1 MAEYV
6 IVVQEEDEEPREG
19 CVYILEPRTP
29 FLSKRKESAFWKTA
43 GEEVAEAA
51 ANCGLPF
58 EAAML
63 FLKKARRAFGK
74 RVALCSF
81 AHVEKN
87 KEGWRVFTAPS
98 KAGQSASPM
107 TEDEKLHF
115 EEARLLA
122 EEIAKRNRDAIPD
135 MEDELISVDEFE
147 DMLRGE
153 PSD

>member
-19 CVYILEPRTP
+19 WVYVLEPRTP

-51 ANCGLPF
+51 ANSGLPF

-63 FLKKARRAFGK
+63 FLKKARRASRK
-74 RVALCSF
+74 RVALCLL
-81 AHVEKN
+81 AHGDKN
-87 KEGWRVFTAPS
+87 EDGWRVLTAPS
-98 KAGQSASPM
+98 KSGEPAFPM